1 MVEAFRLHT
10 WSKFVAVSTSSSF
23 NYIYGEI
30 KMENP
35 NDTIAGLT
43 KQELYD
49 IIYTAVVSALTEAYR
64 LSSTQRADSVAQ
76 MLKDRVQILKG

>member
-1 MVEAFRLHT
+1 
-10 WSKFVAVSTSSSF
+10 
-23 NYIYGEI
+23 
-30 KMENP
+30 MENP